1 MYSKNNSFERNVFYM
16 LLAVLILVSVVIS
29 STAVVHAEEIV
40 ESETLTDSEQNERL
54 NNLEIRLEELGYSV
68 NEARD
73 SINAINERFELLEQ
87 ERLEIRDQLD
97 LIIIGLDDLCTYSI
111 EYLGN
116 FDSAVTV
123 SQTADTDTL
132 SALNQIYDSSVEL
145 NENTVSGNAIVTA
158 FGDNIKT
165 DMQNI
170 SETSINEFNET
181 LLKTNTLLSY
191 LFVLILFLLVL
202 MIAYGVG
209 SIIQN
214 IIKRNVS
221 KVTQ

>member
-1 MYSKNNSFERNVFYM
+1 M

-68 NEARD
+68 NEVRD

-145 NENTVSGNAIVTA
+145 NESTVSGNAIVTA

-214 IIKRNVS
+214 IIKRNVL
-221 KVTQ
+221 

>member
-54 NNLEIRLEELGYSV
+54 NNLEIRLEDLGYSV

-132 SALNQIYDSSVEL
+132 SALNQIYDLSVEL

-214 IIKRNVS
+214 IIKRNVL
-221 KVTQ
+221 

>member
-1 MYSKNNSFERNVFYM
+1 MYSKNNSLERNVFYM
-16 LLAVLILVSVVIS
+16 LLAVLILVSVLIS

-202 MIAYGVG
+202 MVAYGVG

-214 IIKRNVS
+214 IIKRNVL
-221 KVTQ
+221 

>member
-1 MYSKNNSFERNVFYM
+1 MSKDNSLERNVFYM

-68 NEARD
+68 NEVRD

-116 FDSAVTV
+116 FDSAATV

-132 SALNQIYDSSVEL
+132 SVLNQIYDSSVEL

-191 LFVLILFLLVL
+191 LFVLILFLLVI
-202 MIAYGVG
+202 MVAYGVG

-214 IIKRNVS
+214 IIKRNVL
-221 KVTQ
+221 

>member
-1 MYSKNNSFERNVFYM
+1 M

-68 NEARD
+68 NEVRD

-97 LIIIGLDDLCTYSI
+97 LIIIGLDDLCSYSI
-111 EYLGN
+111 DYLGN
-116 FDSAVTV
+116 FDSAVTA

-132 SALNQIYDSSVEL
+132 SALNQIYDTSVEL
-145 NENTVSGNAIVTA
+145 NENSVSGNALITA

-214 IIKRNVS
+214 IIKRNVL
-221 KVTQ
+221 

>member
-1 MYSKNNSFERNVFYM
+1 M
-16 LLAVLILVSVVIS
+16 LLAVLIFVSVVIS
-29 STAVVHAEEIV
+29 STAVAHAEEIV
-40 ESETLTDSEQNERL
+40 EPETLTDSEQNERL

-68 NEARD
+68 NEVRD
-73 SINAINERFELLEQ
+73 SINAINERFELSEQ
-87 ERLEIRDQLD
+87 ERLEICDQLD
-97 LIIIGLDDLCTYSI
+97 LIIIGLDDLCSYSI

-132 SALNQIYDSSVEL
+132 SALNRIYDSSVEL
-145 NENTVSGNAIVTA
+145 NENTVSGNAIITT

-202 MIAYGVG
+202 MVAYGVG

-214 IIKRNVS
+214 IIKRNVL
-221 KVTQ
+221 

>member
-214 IIKRNVS
+214 IIKRNVL
-221 KVTQ
+221 